1 MESLGCLMPIKKD
14 YVQGMSNPKKK
25 NYSLLLLAYV
35 AWVIFFTF
43 IIHVGIIFSLLL
55 AIPTAMFMILFAP
68 IVTGII
74 SGIIKGVRNEIRK

>member
-1 MESLGCLMPIKKD
+1 MESLGCLIPIKKD

-35 AWVIFFTF
+35 TWVIFFAST
-43 IIHVGIIFSLLL
+43 IHVGIIFSLLL

-68 IVTGII
+68 IITGTI

>member
-1 MESLGCLMPIKKD
+1 MESLGCLIPIKKD

-35 AWVIFFTF
+35 AWVIFFAS

-68 IVTGII
+68 IITGTI